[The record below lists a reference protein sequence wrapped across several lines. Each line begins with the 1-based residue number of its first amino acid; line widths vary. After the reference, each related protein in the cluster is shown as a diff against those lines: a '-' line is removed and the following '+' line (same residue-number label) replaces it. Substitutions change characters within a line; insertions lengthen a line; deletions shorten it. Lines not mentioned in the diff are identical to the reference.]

1 MISNEMKVSGF
12 FWEEFQQLGSYS
24 GAAYLEGNVLYT
36 NTDKLLS
43 DPTAPQLCSDSKVGK
58 C

>member
-1 MISNEMKVSGF
+1 MKVSGF